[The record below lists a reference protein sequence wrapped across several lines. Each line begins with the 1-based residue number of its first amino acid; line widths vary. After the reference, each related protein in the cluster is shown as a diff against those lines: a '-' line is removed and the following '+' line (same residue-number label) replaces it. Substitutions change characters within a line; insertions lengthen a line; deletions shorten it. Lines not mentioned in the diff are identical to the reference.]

1 MVDSKG
7 QRVCAFGK
15 FAGVGGLCFG
25 CRHIV
30 NEHGGVFG
38 GLVIFQGGYSK
49 AVWTISIKLLSL
61 GDSSSWIIL
70 DVLQCYR

>member
-1 MVDSKG
+1 MLLASSPVSE
-7 QRVCAFGK
+7 VCVLVAD
-15 FAGVGGLCFG
+15 
-25 CRHIV
+25 IV

-61 GDSSSWIIL
+61 GDSLSWIIL
-70 DVLQCYR
+70 DVLQYYR

>member
-1 MVDSKG
+1 MLLASSPVSE
-7 QRVCAFGK
+7 VCVLVAD
-15 FAGVGGLCFG
+15 
-25 CRHIV
+25 IV